1 MRAHLGLSCAL
12 RTARSMLGPRQGS
25 NRALYCQ
32 TFMRRRRLA
41 ARIRSGRRQRR
52 VVDVGRSIANG
63 EGFKVMRSMHV
74 RAAQKNGWSC
84 AKIFPNR
91 HGRMRTVAGRS
102 TCTDERGASR
112 INLMR
117 RTFELVGHDAR
128 CTDAPKSPAWRWL
141 IVRSGGASEGRS
153 RGLQRAY
160 GMPAIRL
167 ASGLSPPHDSDAC
180 WLLRIEE

>member
-12 RTARSMLGPRQGS
+12 RTARSMLGPREGS

-41 ARIRSGRRQRR
+41 GRIRSGRRQRR
-52 VVDVGRSIANG
+52 VVDVGRSIATG
-63 EGFKVMRSMHV
+63 EGVKVTRSVHV
-74 RAAQKNGWSC
+74 REAQKNGWSRP
-84 AKIFPNR
+84 KIFQNGHR
-91 HGRMRTVAGRS
+91 RMRTVAGRS

-117 RTFELVGHDAR
+117 RTFELVAHDAR
-128 CTDAPKSPAWRWL
+128 CTDAPKSPVWRWL
-141 IVRSGGASEGRS
+141 NVRSRGAGEGRS

-167 ASGLSPPHDSDAC
+167 ASC
-180 WLLRIEE
+180 